1 MRDDNR
7 DLEYIALK
15 RYQNGVIKV
24 TSKINPEYDETV
36 DRTRKGIPLIKNAR
50 ISAERSKNIVLD
62 LARNNDFDYFVTL
75 TFGIHDRLNDSV
87 VKGEW
92 DNWRHEFRRKFSD
105 AYYIAVPEYHEKG
118 GLHVHMVMGN
128 ITDKDLQLTDSG
140 KVSCSWC
147 SKGCCSREY
156 YYRTKSCHKKSM
168 KYTDG
173 ITIYNVNA
181 WKLGYSTATVVQ
193 SKEAVE
199 NYIAKYINK
208 GNVDPRFYN
217 AKRYWVSKNI
227 PRPETC
233 KDVIPYGYDV
243 GSSIINDYGAI
254 EHYENPDKAY
264 QSAIMPYL
272 DNTSK
277 LRDILEMSKKSQCR
291 VEPNELFVKHKF
303 CEIDVVI

>member
-1 MRDDNR
+1 MRDDKI
-7 DLEYIALK
+7 DLEYVILK
-15 RYQNGVIKV
+15 RYQNGLIKV
-24 TSKINPEYDETV
+24 SSKINPEYDPTI
-36 DRTRKGIPLIKNAR
+36 DRTRKGVPLISNAR

-62 LARNNDFDYFVTL
+62 LARNNDFDYFITL
-75 TFGIHDRLNDSV
+75 TFGIQDRLNDSV
-87 VKGEW
+87 VKSEW
-92 DNWRHEFRRKFSD
+92 DRWRDNFRQKFSD

-118 GLHVHMVMGN
+118 GLHVHAVMGN
-128 ITDKDLQLTDSG
+128 ITDKELQLTDSG

-156 YYRTKSCHKKSM
+156 YYRTKSRYKKSM

-173 ITIYNVNA
+173 IMIYNVNA
-181 WKLGYSTATVVQ
+181 WNLGYSTATVVQ
-193 SKEAVE
+193 SKEAVD

-227 PRPETC
+227 PRPE
-233 KDVIPYGYDV
+233 KIRDVIPYGYDI

-272 DNTSK
+272 DNSSR
-277 LRDILEMSKKSQCR
+277 LRDILEMCKRNQCR
-291 VEPNELFVKHKF
+291 VEPCKLFAKHNIEK
-303 CEIDVVI
+303 

>member
-128 ITDKDLQLTDSG
+128 ITDKDYSL
-140 KVSCSWC
+140 
-147 SKGCCSREY
+147 
-156 YYRTKSCHKKSM
+156 RTVERSLARGVQRAVALES
-168 KYTDG
+168 
-173 ITIYNVNA
+173 ITIALNHV
-181 WKLGYSTATVVQ
+181 
-193 SKEAVE
+193 
-199 NYIAKYINK
+199 I
-208 GNVDPRFYN
+208 
-217 AKRYWVSKNI
+217 KN
-227 PRPETC
+227 
-233 KDVIPYGYDV
+233 
-243 GSSIINDYGAI
+243 
-254 EHYENPDKAY
+254 
-264 QSAIMPYL
+264 L
-272 DNTSK
+272 
-277 LRDILEMSKKSQCR
+277 
-291 VEPNELFVKHKF
+291 
-303 CEIDVVI
+303 